1 MAEKIGAGE
10 LCVKKILK
18 ERGIKMKE
26 LAVEIGIT
34 PESLT
39 RALQGN
45 PQYLTLKKIADY
57 LGVSVRD
64 LFEDG
69 DVKRNANNEIK
80 GCIFTNDK
88 AFTFNCRTEFEDF
101 IINQANGFVRIPTF
115 PREDILKNSVKDFCV
130 RSIES
135 NTSGAIMNR
144 YGAYEAFTLSYDSDS
159 KKFSLTLCIGDG
171 NVKFK
176 LFDTAEYKKE
186 DSFTSQ
192 EMNRMVEDI
201 LSCIES
207 IYVDRVVDAENH
219 RVRLINLE

>member
-1 MAEKIGAGE
+1 MAEKIGAGD

-45 PQYLTLKKIADY
+45 PQYMTLKKIADY

-69 DVKRNANNEIK
+69 DVKRYANNEIK

-101 IINQANGFVRIPTF
+101 IINQANGFVRIPPF
-115 PREDILKNSVKDFCV
+115 PREDVLKNSVKDFCV

-144 YGAYEAFTLSYDSDS
+144 YGVNEVFALSFDPES
-159 KKFSLTLCIGDG
+159 KRFSLTQCIGNG
-171 NVKFK
+171 EIKFNTFEPSTDIDIR
-176 LFDTAEYKKE
+176 LF
-186 DSFTSQ
+186 
-192 EMNRMVEDI
+192 VEQI
-201 LSCIES
+201 LSQIES
-207 IYVDRVVDAENH
+207 VYEIGEVW
-219 RVRLINLE
+219 